1 MLKIKILNSHDID
14 SIGEFEFKYPAITIG
29 SKINSTLRVFDSSAK
44 EKIHLRI
51 IDENKVMVIH
61 PSPKGF
67 LCNSKRFFLST
78 IVSKN
83 DVIKLGALEIEITNI
98 SQEGNFPLNIK
109 DQREKL
115 LKKIKQ
121 DFPERLEILE
131 AIEDDL
137 INLGDL

>member
-1 MLKIKILNSHDID
+1 MLKIKILNSHDVD
-14 SIGEFEFKYPAITIG
+14 SIGEFKFKFPAITIG
-29 SKINSTLRVFDSSAK
+29 TKLNSTLRVFDSSAK

-51 IDENKVMVIH
+51 VDDNKVMVIH
-61 PSPKGF
+61 ASPKGF

-83 DVIKLGALEIEITNI
+83 DVIKFETLEIEITDI
-98 SQEGNFPLNIK
+98 SSEGDFPLSIK
-109 DQREKL
+109 DYREKI

-121 DFPERLEILE
+121 DSPERIEILE